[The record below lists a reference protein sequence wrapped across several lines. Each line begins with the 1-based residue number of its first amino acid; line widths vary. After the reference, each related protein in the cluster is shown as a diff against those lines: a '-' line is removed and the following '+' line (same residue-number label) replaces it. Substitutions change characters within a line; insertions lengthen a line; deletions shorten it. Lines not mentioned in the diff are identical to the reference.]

1 MTGHEDSTVPKP
13 HIVIVGGGFGGLSA
27 AEALRGASATVTLID
42 RTNHHLFQPL
52 LYQVATAGLAPS
64 DIAVPIRWILRHD
77 RNVNVRLGNVVAIDP
92 ERREVRLDDADT
104 PVCYDYL
111 ILAPGARHAYFGHDA
126 WEPFA
131 PGLKSLEDA
140 LEIRRRFL
148 LAFELAERTDDP
160 AERDALTTFVIIGG
174 GPTGVE
180 LAGTMIEIVCKVLPG
195 EFRRVDTR
203 RARVILVEGGPRI
216 LPTFPEASSRR
227 ARADLERLGVEVRIG
242 AVVSSVDGH
251 GVRIG
256 ADHIPARAVS
266 WAAGN
271 QASPL
276 AKSLGVPLDHAGRV
290 LAQPDLSVPG
300 HQELFVAGDLAAVQ
314 RRTGSFVPA
323 VAPAANQEGT
333 HAAKNVRRLLNG
345 TPTRPFK
352 YLNKGELATIGR
364 NRAIAVFGDVH
375 FAGFPAW
382 LLWLFVH
389 IMYLVGFRNRMI
401 VLMEWAHAWF
411 TFHRG
416 VRLITE
422 RDVHHR

>member
-1 MTGHEDSTVPKP
+1 M
-13 HIVIVGGGFGGLSA
+13 IVGGGFAGLSA
-27 AEALRGASATVTLID
+27 AKALRGASAAVTLID

-92 ERREVRLDDADT
+92 ERHEVRFDDAGT

-140 LEIRRRFL
+140 LEIRRRFPL
-148 LAFELAERTDDP
+148 SFELAERTDDP

-203 RARVILVEGGPRI
+203 RARVILVEGGPRL

-227 ARADLERLGVEVRIG
+227 ARADLEHLGVEVRIG

-300 HQELFVAGDLAAVQ
+300 HQELFVAGNLAAVQ
-314 RRTGSFVPA
+314 RRSGSFVPV
-323 VAPAANQEGT
+323 VAPAANQGART
-333 HAAKNVRRLLNG
+333 PRRM
-345 TPTRPFK
+345 
-352 YLNKGELATIGR
+352 
-364 NRAIAVFGDVH
+364 FG
-375 FAGFPAW
+375 GC
-382 LLWLFVH
+382 
-389 IMYLVGFRNRMI
+389 
-401 VLMEWAHAWF
+401 LME
-411 TFHRG
+411 
-416 VRLITE
+416 
-422 RDVHHR
+422 

>member
-1 MTGHEDSTVPKP
+1 MPKP

-27 AEALRGASATVTLID
+27 ARALRGASAAVTLID

-92 ERREVRLDDADT
+92 ERREVRLDDTGT

-160 AERDALTTFVIIGG
+160 AERDALTTLVIVGG

-180 LAGTMIEIVCKVLPG
+180 LAGTMIEIVRKVLPG

-203 RARVILVEGGPRI
+203 RARVILVEGGPRL

-227 ARADLERLGVEVRIG
+227 ARADLERLGVDVRIG
-242 AVVSSVDGH
+242 TVVSSVDGS
-251 GVRIG
+251 GVRMG
-256 ADHIPARAVS
+256 ADHIPARAVF

-271 QASPL
+271 RASPL

-290 LAQPDLSVPG
+290 LVQPDLSVPG

-314 RRTGSFVPA
+314 RRTGSWVPA

-333 HAAKNVRRLLNG
+333 HAANNVRRLLNG
-345 TPTRPFK
+345 MPTRPFK

-389 IMYLVGFRNRMI
+389 IMYLVGFRNRVI

-422 RDVHHR
+422 RDGERR